1 MPLTPV
7 DGMWSIASSLL
18 IGTHLTTTRLESV
31 LNLSCMPVV
40 WLSMPRTPAFTF
52 VVTVFGSRS

>member
-7 DGMWSIASSLL
+7 DGMWSIARFLL
-18 IGTHLTTTRLESV
+18 TGTHLTTMRFESV
-31 LNLSCMPVV
+31 RKRSCMPVV
-40 WLSMPRTPAFTF
+40 WLRMPRTPAFTF